1 MASIVVTNRKGE
13 TKSLPAADGASV
25 MEIIRGSGFGDIAA
39 ICGGNCAC
47 ATCHVYVDPRFA
59 ALVSPMGN
67 DENDMLDSSDHRKA
81 DSRLTCQIIFNEAL
95 DGLALTIA
103 PED

>member
-1 MASIVVTNRKGE
+1 MASVVVTNRKGE
-13 TKSLPAADGASV
+13 TKTLPAADGASV
-25 MEIIRGSGFGDIAA
+25 MEIIRASGFGDIAA
-39 ICGGNCAC
+39 ICSGNCSC

-59 ALVSPMGN
+59 ALVSPMGD

-81 DSRLTCQIIFNEAL
+81 DSRLSCQMRFSPAL
-95 DGLALTIA
+95 DGLALTVA